1 MDDDASLCVC
11 VCVFFFSGHS
21 GRNLTSELTN
31 GPVRWPKAVLSP
43 LRWCRT
49 VGDAIAVVFGNAISK
64 VGQVMSLTKANMC
77 RRSNT

>member
-11 VCVFFFSGHS
+11 VCVFFFLWSLGKHAK
-21 GRNLTSELTN
+21 LTK

-43 LRWCRT
+43 LRWRRT
-49 VGDAIAVVFGNAISK
+49 VSDAIAIVFGDAISK